1 MALADE
7 GRIIPQPIEKEMKTS
22 YLDYAMSVIVSRALP
37 DVRDGLKPVQRRILY
52 GMLEAGLR
60 PDRPYRKSAAVVG
73 DVMKKFHPH
82 GDVPIYEA
90 LVRMAQPWAFR
101 YPLVDGQG
109 NFGSIDGDAAG
120 AMRYT
125 ECRLTPIAMELLADI
140 DKATVDFVP
149 NYDQYE
155 EEPVVLPAKVPHLL
169 MNGAAGIAVG
179 MASNIPPHN
188 LGELVDALMAMIA
201 DPDLDNEGIM
211 KIVKGPDF
219 PTGGF
224 ILGRD
229 GIKAA
234 YETGRGSIIVRAKA
248 EIEEM
253 RGGRVAIIVTEIPFL
268 VNKSALIERIA
279 DLVRNKKLNG
289 ISDLRDESDRRGM
302 RVVIELKRD
311 ANPQIVRNQL
321 FKHTQMQTTFGANML
336 ALVNGVPRTLKL
348 KDMLEQYLKHRQT
361 VVIRRTKFELA
372 RAEERAHILEGLK
385 VALKNI
391 DDVIALIRKS
401 KDVPAAREGLMTRF
415 KMSEKQADAI
425 LEMRLQRLTALE
437 REKIDEEYKV
447 LVKDIARY
455 KEMLG
460 DATSPRPKLIMAAI
474 KNELLEMKEKY
485 GDPRRTKITSKEVE
499 EFEAEDLIPDAD
511 VVISLT
517 RNNYIKRQPLE
528 TYRLQRRGTRGVI
541 GMGTK
546 EEDLVEQVL
555 TTTNHAFLLFFT
567 DRGKVYRMK
576 AHEVPEA
583 GRTARGS
590 AVVNLLAMAQGER
603 VNAII
608 PLRSFEDEGS
618 VLLATR
624 RGVVKRTGLMEFI
637 NAKRAGIFAITLE
650 RDDRLVGAKLIKKD
664 TEIILAT
671 RSGKAMRFKATAVR
685 EMGRA
690 ARGVTGIRLRGD
702 DEVIGAADVSE
713 GGTLLS
719 VTELGFGKRTPMG
732 QYPTKGRGGMG
743 VINLKVTKK
752 TGPVVG
758 VRAVADDDELLIVTE
773 GGVFNRIPVAQISV
787 HGRGAQGVRIQRLE
801 ENDKIAATARIET
814 KE

>member
-7 GRIIPQPIEKEMKTS
+7 GRIVPQPIEKEMKTS

-188 LGELVDALMAMIA
+188 LGELVDALLAMIA

-321 FKHTQMQTTFGANML
+321 FKHTQLQATFGANML

-348 KDMLEQYLKHRQT
+348 RDMLEQYLKHRQT

>member
-7 GRIIPQPIEKEMKTS
+7 GRIVPQPIEKEMKTS

-155 EEPVVLPAKVPHLL
+155 QEPVVLPAKVPHLL

-188 LGELVDALMAMIA
+188 LGELVDALLAMIG
-201 DPDLDNEGIM
+201 DPELDNEEIM

-234 YETGRGSIIVRAKA
+234 YATGRGSIIVRAKA

-336 ALVNGVPRTLKL
+336 ALVNGVPKTLKL

-415 KMSEKQADAI
+415 KLSEKQADAI

-460 DATSPRPKLIMAAI
+460 DATSPRPKLIMAVI

-546 EEDLVEQVL
+546 EEDLVEQAL

-801 ENDKIAATARIET
+801 ENDKIAAAARIET

>member
-60 PDRPYRKSAAVVG
+60 PDRPSRKSAAVVG

-253 RGGRVAIIVTEIPFL
+253 RGGRIAIIVTEIPFL

-485 GDPRRTKITSKEVE
+485 GDPRRTKIMSKEVE

-590 AVVNLLAMAQGER
+590 AMVNLLAMAQGER

>member
-7 GRIIPQPIEKEMKTS
+7 GRIVPQPIEKEMKTS

-253 RGGRVAIIVTEIPFL
+253 RGGRIAIIVTEIPFL

-321 FKHTQMQTTFGANML
+321 FKHTQLQATFGANML

-348 KDMLEQYLKHRQT
+348 RDMLEQYLKHRQT

>member
-253 RGGRVAIIVTEIPFL
+253 RGGRIAIIVTEIPFL

-590 AVVNLLAMAQGER
+590 AMVNLLAMAQGER

>member
-155 EEPVVLPAKVPHLL
+155 QEPVVLPAKVPHLL

-188 LGELVDALMAMIA
+188 LGELVDALLAMIG
-201 DPDLDNEGIM
+201 DPELDNEGIM

-234 YETGRGSIIVRAKA
+234 YATGRGSIIVRAKA

-336 ALVNGVPRTLKL
+336 ALVNGVPKTLKL

-415 KMSEKQADAI
+415 QLSEKQADAI

-460 DATSPRPKLIMAAI
+460 DATSPRPKLIMAVI
-474 KNELLEMKEKY
+474 KDELLEMKEKY

-650 RDDRLVGAKLIKKD
+650 RDDRLVGARLIKKD